1 LGDGPQANAL
11 TVPYSSHRPIAV
23 RTDELLGLIR
33 QAGVVFADVLR
44 NVTPEQLAL
53 PTINDE
59 WDVRALINHVVLGCA
74 WEAELVRIGDA
85 PRPHGDLIGDRAP
98 LDAYT
103 TSMEA
108 MHAAFAAPGALKRT
122 VSMPAAEISAVE
134 LAAFRVV
141 DLVSHAWDLARATG
155 QNTDLAPDVCEAA
168 LSIARQRLGGWDR
181 SLTPFKE
188 ELAAPIGASAADRL
202 AAYLGKQV

>member
-1 LGDGPQANAL
+1 VTDQQR
-11 TVPYSSHRPIAV
+11 SI
-23 RTDELLGLIR
+23 DELLGLIR

-74 WEAELVRIGDA
+74 WEAELVRTGNA

-103 TSMEA
+103 TSAEVMQ
-108 MHAAFAAPGALKRT
+108 AALAAPGALERT
-122 VSMPAAEISAVE
+122 VSMPAAEVSAVE

-155 QNTDLAPDVCEAA
+155 QNTDLAPDLCEAA
-168 LSIARQRLGGWDR
+168 LAIARQRLGGWDR

>member
-1 LGDGPQANAL
+1 MSDPQL
-11 TVPYSSHRPIAV
+11 S
-23 RTDELLGLIR
+23 TDELLGLIR
-33 QAGVVFADVLR
+33 QADVVFGDVLR

-53 PTINDE
+53 PTINHE

-74 WEAELVRIGDA
+74 WEAELVRTGNA
-85 PRPHGDLIGDRAP
+85 PRPHGDLIGDRDPVA
-98 LDAYT
+98 AYT
-103 TSMEA
+103 AAAEA
-108 MHAAFAAPGALKRT
+108 MQAAFAEPGVLKRMVT
-122 VSMPAAEISAVE
+122 MPAAQISAVE

-155 QNTDLAPDVCEAA
+155 QSTDLAPDLCEAA

-181 SLTPFKE
+181 ALTPFKDE
-188 ELAAPIGASAADRL
+188 VPAPINASAADRL

>member
-1 LGDGPQANAL
+1 
-11 TVPYSSHRPIAV
+11 V
-23 RTDELLGLIR
+23 TDQQRSTDQLLGLIR
-33 QAGVVFADVLR
+33 HADVVFADVLR

-74 WEAELVRIGDA
+74 WEAELVRTGNA

-103 TSMEA
+103 TSAEA
-108 MHAAFAAPGALKRT
+108 MHAAFAAPGALERT

-155 QNTDLAPDVCEAA
+155 QNTDLAPDLCEAG

-181 SLTPFKE
+181 ALTPFKGE
-188 ELAAPIGASAADRL
+188 VPAPIGASAADRL

>member
-1 LGDGPQANAL
+1 MSDQQP
-11 TVPYSSHRPIAV
+11 S
-23 RTDELLGLIR
+23 TDELLGLSR
-33 QAGVVFADVLR
+33 EAVVVFGDVLR

-59 WDVRALINHVVLGCA
+59 WDVRALINHVVLGYA
-74 WEAELVRIGDA
+74 WEAELMRTGNA
-85 PRPHGDLIGDRAP
+85 PRPHGDLIGDRDP
-98 LDAYT
+98 LAAYT
-103 TSMEA
+103 AAAEA
-108 MHAAFAAPGALKRT
+108 MEAAFAEPGALERT
-122 VSMPAAEISAVE
+122 VTMPAAQISAME

-155 QNTDLAPDVCEAA
+155 QHTDLAPGLCEVA

-181 SLTPFKE
+181 ALTPFKD
-188 ELAAPIGASAADRL
+188 ELPAPVGSSAADRL

>member
-1 LGDGPQANAL
+1 MGTSVTNQQR
-11 TVPYSSHRPIAV
+11 S
-23 RTDELLGLIR
+23 TDELLGLIR
-33 QAGVVFADVLR
+33 HADVVFSDVLR

-74 WEAELVRIGDA
+74 WEAELAQTGNA

-103 TSMEA
+103 TSADA
-108 MHAAFAAPGALKRT
+108 MQASFAAPGALERT
-122 VSMPAAEISAVE
+122 VSMPAAEISAIE
-134 LAAFRVV
+134 LASFRVV
-141 DLVSHAWDLARATG
+141 DLVSHAWDLARATD
-155 QNTDLAPDVCEAA
+155 QSTDLAPDLCEAA

-181 SLTPFKE
+181 ALTPFNDE
-188 ELAAPIGASAADRL
+188 VPAPIDASAADRL

>member
-1 LGDGPQANAL
+1 MTDQQR
-11 TVPYSSHRPIAV
+11 S
-23 RTDELLGLIR
+23 TDELLDLIR
-33 QAGVVFADVLR
+33 QADVVFGDVLR
-44 NVTPEQLAL
+44 NVAPEQLTL

-59 WDVRALINHVVLGCA
+59 WNVRALINHVVLGCA
-74 WEAELVRIGDA
+74 WEAELVRTGNA

-103 TSMEA
+103 RAADA
-108 MHAAFAAPGALKRT
+108 MQASFAAPGALGRT
-122 VSMPAAEISAVE
+122 VTMPAAEISIIA
-134 LAAFRVV
+134 LASFRVV

-155 QNTDLAPDVCEAA
+155 QNTDLAPDLCEAA

-181 SLTPFKE
+181 ALTPFKDE
-188 ELAAPIGASAADRL
+188 VPAPIGSSAADQL